1 MDKNKETEKE
11 LQTSLIM
18 TFAGAVKKVL
28 IEASKTLIKLG
39 LDSASLLTML
49 VIIGDDIIFGL
60 EGAWQCSHDEAL
72 KRYEKLLR
80 EYREQ
85 VNNDKN
91 KN

>member
-1 MDKNKETEKE
+1 MDKNKEIE

-18 TFAGAVKKVL
+18 TCAGAVKKVL
-28 IEASKTLIKLG
+28 IEASKTLIKSG

-60 EGAWQCSHDEAL
+60 EEAWQCSHDEAL

>member
-1 MDKNKETEKE
+1 MDKNKETEKSY
-11 LQTSLIM
+11 QTSVIM
-18 TFAGAVKKVL
+18 TCAGAVKKVL
-28 IEASKTLIKLG
+28 IEASKTLIEAG

-60 EGAWQCSHDEAL
+60 EEAWQCSHDEAL

>member
-11 LQTSLIM
+11 LQTSFIM
-18 TFAGAVKKVL
+18 TCAGAVKKVL
-28 IEASKTLIKLG
+28 IEASKTLIKSG

-60 EGAWQCSHDEAL
+60 EEAWQCSHDEAL

-85 VNNDKN
+85 VNSDKN